1 MLKNLNP
8 KAQIKRLRYIYH
20 AAPAPL
26 KGKLHL
32 CLYLACSLPIVD
44 LVIVFV
50 TYVLMMALQKQSLTV
65 LGLTF
70 GADSLFNAI
79 MLFIGVTLVR
89 QLLEFLS
96 VRGSRR
102 FTQLL
107 YRQYSAKLL
116 NHYMNMSW
124 RDFSKETKAVRM
136 KHLVAT
142 SLDSAYSYQV
152 FFNFIS
158 SALNLLL
165 LAGSMFLV
173 APKIVLGG
181 LVLLALFMRFSSKAL
196 KSKINQATDA
206 HNVHEQRYYN
216 HLNESL
222 NMFREM
228 RIFGV
233 SKKMGDRALGELEQ
247 LSEAKVRLSILP
259 YTPRIVME
267 SVFTV
272 AIGIGILYVIFVDR
286 TDTPQLIASLASFML
301 LARRM
306 IPSMS
311 MLLSSYSELEGTYSQ
326 LQVLHQEF
334 SGIPNQEELAQTHTN
349 PSGHELVVLSH
360 VSFSYEGRGKE
371 TIENFSMTVSAG
383 DRISITGESGKGKS
397 TLMMILAGFMD
408 PHKGEVSR
416 SDLIQPQRHGIAY
429 VPQETA
435 LLSGTILENIVFG
448 NETVDEARV
457 MHVLSLVKLEDLIGK
472 LPHGLQTVVGDNGM
486 FLSGGQRQRLGIARA
501 LYHEPQLL
509 LLDEATSALDEETER
524 EVMANISACMK
535 HSAVVF
541 ISHRKEN
548 TKTHATKVIE
558 L

>member
-26 KGKLHL
+26 KGKLQL
-32 CLYLACSLPIVD
+32 CLYLACSLPVVD

-70 GADSLFNAI
+70 GADSLFTAI

-96 VRGSRR
+96 VRESRR

-181 LVLLALFMRFSSKAL
+181 LVLLALFMRLSSKAL

-206 HNVHEQRYYN
+206 HNVYEQRYYN

-233 SKKMGDRALGELEQ
+233 SEKMGERALRELEQ

-334 SGIPNQEELAQTHTN
+334 SDMPDQEKERAQAN
-349 PSGHELVVLSH
+349 PPDQELVLLSQ
-360 VSFSYEGRGKE
+360 VSFSYEGRGRE

-397 TLMMILAGFMD
+397 TLMMILAGFME
-408 PHKGEVSR
+408 PHKGELRR
-416 SDLIQPQRHGIAY
+416 SALIQPERHGIAY

-457 MHVLSLVKLEDLIGK
+457 MHVLSLVKLEVLIGK
-472 LPHGLQTVVGDNGM
+472 LPQGLQTVVGDNGM

-524 EVMANISACMK
+524 QVMANISACMK

-548 TKTHATKVIE
+548 ARIHATKVIE